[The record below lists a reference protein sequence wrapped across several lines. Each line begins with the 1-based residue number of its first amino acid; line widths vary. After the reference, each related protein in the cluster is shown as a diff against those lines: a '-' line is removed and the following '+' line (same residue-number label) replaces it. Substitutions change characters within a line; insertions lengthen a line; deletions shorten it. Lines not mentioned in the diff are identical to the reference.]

1 MFECGGKDR
10 MQGRD
15 SQDALELAA
24 VAGQDNE
31 VCARE
36 VAVESLVGCAMG
48 DDLLRWRCVIH
59 VP

>member
-1 MFECGGKDR
+1 